1 MIEYLQ
7 VEGRPEVKLILKSFI
22 DFFRDG
28 GPLLAGSLAY
38 FFLMSFVPF
47 GLLLISLLG
56 YFLGEN
62 GELFEFFSAWLTRFF
77 PAATTE
83 ISKQLTALVVY
94 KQVGILTFVIY
105 SYFSYQLY
113 MTLEAAI
120 RNIFGHKEK
129 RSFFISIVFSFFI
142 ITLIAALIVISFAA
156 TTGIQMLRPFLEVS
170 LALRISKIT
179 GFFAQFVIPV
189 FVLFVVVSF
198 LYKLLPA
205 TKVSLRHAFRGA
217 FFTSV
222 FLEIA
227 RHIFT
232 IYAVTMAARYGA
244 IYGSLSTFIIL
255 LLWIYYSACIFL
267 IGAEVVCNLSSA
279 HGENKLP
286 TSGRSKS
293 LSLVGSSKRGAR

>member
-1 MIEYLQ
+1 MNANKD
-7 VEGRPEVKLILKSFI
+7 RPEVKLILKSFI

-62 GELFEFFSAWLTRFF
+62 GEFFEFFSARLMRFF
-77 PAATTE
+77 PAGTTE
-83 ISKQLTALVVY
+83 ISKQLMALVVY
-94 KQVGILTFVIY
+94 KQVGIFTFIVY

-113 MTLEAAI
+113 MTLEAAV
-120 RNIFGHKEK
+120 RVIFRHKEK
-129 RSFFISIVFSFFI
+129 RPFFISVVFSFFI
-142 ITLIAALIVISFAA
+142 ITLIATLIVISFAA
-156 TTGIQMLRPFLEVS
+156 TAALQMLRSFLEVFP
-170 LALRISKIT
+170 ALRIGKIT
-179 GFFAQFVIPV
+179 GFFVNFIIPV
-189 FVLFVVVSF
+189 FVVFVVVSF

-205 TKVSLRHAFRGA
+205 KRVSLRHAFRGA

-232 IYAVTMAARYGA
+232 LYAVTMAARYGA
-244 IYGSLSTFIIL
+244 IYGSLSTFILFLI
-255 LLWIYYSACIFL
+255 WVFYSACIFL
-267 IGAEVVCNLSSA
+267 IGAEIVCNLSSIHA
-279 HGENKLP
+279 EMKSS
-286 TSGRSKS
+286 TSG
-293 LSLVGSSKRGAR
+293 